1 MVKLMDGYSS
11 VPGDYYSYDYDNAIG
26 YTGRLEIYHDG
37 QWGTVCDD
45 GFNDLNAQV
54 VCRSVIQSC
63 EKMFTV
69 EFSQNNFAEFSG
81 KIVFKMKA

>member
-1 MVKLMDGYSS
+1 MVKLADGYSA

-37 QWGTVCDD
+37 VWGTVCDD

-54 VCRSVIQSC
+54 VCKLVSQSFVVLLL
-63 EKMFTV
+63 KTV
-69 EFSQNNFAEFSG
+69 LRVLS
-81 KIVFKMKA
+81 